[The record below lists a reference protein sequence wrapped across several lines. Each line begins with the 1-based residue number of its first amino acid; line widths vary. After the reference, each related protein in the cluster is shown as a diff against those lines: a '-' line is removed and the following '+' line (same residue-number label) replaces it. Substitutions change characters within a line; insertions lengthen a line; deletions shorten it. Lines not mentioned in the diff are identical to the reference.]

1 MPTSGA
7 TPRVFSGQKAPSPPA
22 PRWAIVLACGLIAA
36 AALAA
41 YHNSFSTP
49 FVFDDGPAV
58 VDNRTIR
65 NLWAIGD
72 VLAASTPTGTGV
84 RSRPMVNL
92 SLAINYAVGG
102 LNVRGYHVFNLA
114 IHVLAGL
121 TLFGLVRRTLA
132 GPVGAQ
138 ACCAAGVGRSLAIDD
153 RPQAGFLQSD
163 ATLLAF
169 TIALLWTLH
178 PLQTESVVSAVQRT
192 ESLMALFYLLT
203 LYLFIRG
210 AESAKPRPWFIA
222 AVTACLAGMASKE
235 VMVSAPLMVLLYDRT
250 FVTGSFREAW
260 RRHRRLY
267 LGLACTWGL
276 LGVLMV
282 TSGGQRGGT
291 VGFDLGVSS
300 WDYALTQCRAIIL
313 YLKLSLWPHPLVA
326 DYGTALVKRPT
337 DVLPQAL
344 SLVLLV
350 TGTVLALRRRPALG
364 LAGAWFF
371 AVLAPSSSILP
382 LTSQTMAEHRMYL
395 SLAAVVAVAVFGG
408 YLLAGRRSTVA
419 FLVLAAGLGGLTV
432 SRNEVYRS
440 DQSFWSDV
448 VARRPDNPRAH
459 YNLGILLDRASRPTE
474 ATEQY
479 EAALRLKPDYA
490 DAHNNFGSLLYK
502 TGRLAEAIAHYQH
515 ALDIN
520 PAFAEAYYNLGLA
533 LFNSHRV
540 PEAVDQFEQAL
551 QLKPDYT
558 SARTNLGIAFIKTGQ
573 VEAAITQFEQVLGV
587 TPEDAEAHFNL
598 ANALAQA
605 GRLPEAVLHFQTTLR
620 LKPDFAE
627 AYNSFGIAL
636 AEADRLP
643 EAISQFEHAIRLQ
656 PDNTDARANLGI
668 ALVKSGRAE
677 EAVRQLEQVVQMIPD
692 DATAHYNLA
701 GALVRVNALP
711 EAASHYQAA
720 LRLKPD
726 FTQARENLLQLQT
739 SLGATK

>member
-1 MPTSGA
+1 
-7 TPRVFSGQKAPSPPA
+7 
-22 PRWAIVLACGLIAA
+22 
-36 AALAA
+36 
-41 YHNSFSTP
+41 
-49 FVFDDGPAV
+49 
-58 VDNRTIR
+58 
-65 NLWAIGD
+65 
-72 VLAASTPTGTGV
+72 
-84 RSRPMVNL
+84 MVNL
-92 SLAINYAVGG
+92 SLAVNYAVGG
-102 LNVRGYHVFNLA
+102 LNVRSYHVFNLT

-121 TLFGLVRRTLA
+121 TLFGLMRRTLA

-138 ACCAAGVGRSLAIDD
+138 ACCTAGVGRSLATDD
-153 RPQAGFLQSD
+153 RPHAGFLQSD

-203 LYLFIRG
+203 LYLFVRG
-210 AESAKPRPWFIA
+210 AESAKPWSWFIA

-276 LGVLMV
+276 LGVLV
-282 TSGGQRGGT
+282 VISGGQRGGT
-291 VGFDLGVSS
+291 VGFGLGTSS
-300 WDYALTQCRAIIL
+300 WDYVLTQCRAITL

-326 DYGTALVKRPT
+326 DYGTALVKNPT

-344 SLVLLV
+344 LLVLLV
-350 TGTVLALRRRPALG
+350 TGTILALRRQPALG

-371 AVLAPSSSILP
+371 AILAPSSSILP

-395 SLAAVVAVAVFGG
+395 PLTAVVAAAVIGG
-408 YLLAGRRSTVA
+408 YLAAGIRSTVA
-419 FLVLAAGLGGLTV
+419 LLVLAAGLGGLTV

-440 DQSFWSDV
+440 DQSFWTDV
-448 VARRPDNPRAH
+448 VARRPNNPRAH
-459 YNLGILLDRASRPTE
+459 YNLGILLERASRLTE

-490 DAHNNFGSLLYK
+490 EAHNNFGSLLYK
-502 TGRLAEAIAHYQH
+502 TGRLAEAIAHYQQ

-520 PAFAEAYYNLGLA
+520 LTFAEAYYNLGLA
-533 LFNSHRV
+533 LFNSHRA

-558 SARTNLGIAFIKTGQ
+558 SARTNLGIAFIKTGR

-627 AYNSFGIAL
+627 AHNSFGIAL

-643 EAISQFEHAIRLQ
+643 EAISQFEQAVRLR
-656 PDNTDARANLGI
+656 PDNTDARANLGV
-668 ALVKSGRAE
+668 ALVKSGRAD
-677 EAVRQLEQVVQMIPD
+677 EAVRQLEQVVQMTPD

-726 FTQARENLLQLQT
+726 FALARQNLLLLQT
-739 SLGATK
+739 SLGIIK